1 MYSSYSNTNHV
12 ITIDLVFLI
21 KLIDQLCLNVRISVA
36 GYYLDP
42 DFS

>member
-21 KLIDQLCLNVRISVA
+21 KLIDKLCPNARIPVA
-36 GYYLDP
+36 GNYLDP